1 MRIDIMLYCVKDYV
15 QNIICSYRAQSR
27 YPSLV
32 PAFKVSRLRSTR
44 TGLGAL
50 ILLQVAGML
59 ALSSCATTA
68 QTKNNGINVALGQT
82 AIVDGPRIRPIA
94 VLEDSRCPINALCV
108 WAGRVRVRALWV
120 RPSGNKE
127 VELIMG
133 EAKPMADGA
142 ITLTA
147 VTPDKIT
154 SKEIKPGDYR
164 FSFAFAGGL

>member
-1 MRIDIMLYCVKDYV
+1 MRIDIMLYCVKGYV
-15 QNIICSYRAQSR
+15 QNINRSYRAQPR

-59 ALSSCATTA
+59 ASSGCATTA
-68 QTKNNGINVALGQT
+68 QTKTDGTNVALGQT
-82 AIVDGPRIRPIA
+82 ATVDGPRIRPIA
-94 VLEDSRCPINALCV
+94 VLEDSRCPINAHCV
-108 WAGRVRVRALWV
+108 WAGRVRVKILWV
-120 RPSGNKE
+120 RPSGNE
-127 VELIMG
+127 ELELIMG

-142 ITLTA
+142 ITLIA
-147 VTPDKIT
+147 VTPYKIL
-154 SKEIKPGDYR
+154 SKDIKLGDYR